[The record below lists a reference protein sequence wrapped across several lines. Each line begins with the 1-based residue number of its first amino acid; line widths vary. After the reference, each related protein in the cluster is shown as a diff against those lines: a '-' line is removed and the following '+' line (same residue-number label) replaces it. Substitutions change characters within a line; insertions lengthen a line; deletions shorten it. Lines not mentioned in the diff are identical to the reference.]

1 MSFKVSEKKQ
11 YLLYTGFPKIHMN
24 PTAVL
29 FIIVSK
35 MWSTKQI
42 SKSFPMFLSSYTSK
56 RKSFEKNA
64 KLSQVLAL
72 IKRLPYNSI
81 PK

>member
-24 PTAVL
+24 STAVL

-42 SKSFPMFLSSYTSK
+42 SKSFSNVFK
-56 RKSFEKNA
+56 F
-64 KLSQVLAL
+64 VHF
-72 IKRLPYNSI
+72 
-81 PK
+81 

>member
-42 SKSFPMFLSSYTSK
+42 SKSFSNVFK
-56 RKSFEKNA
+56 F
-64 KLSQVLAL
+64 VHF
-72 IKRLPYNSI
+72 
-81 PK
+81 